1 MGSGHGVREK
11 DRENQGQ
18 PPGFWLRKKRKS
30 SRGRKVDLSSHWLHW
45 RYSVV
50 APFLTY
56 PEALPTTSQPG
67 PIALAIAL
75 SPPSPLWALLIPMTG
90 LVVPSDT
97 LSGQILS
104 VYRILLSL
112 FSPPIRLCH
121 LSPR

>member
-1 MGSGHGVREK
+1 M
-11 DRENQGQ
+11 
-18 PPGFWLRKKRKS
+18 
-30 SRGRKVDLSSHWLHW
+30 
-45 RYSVV
+45 V

-67 PIALAIAL
+67 PIALAVAL

-112 FSPPIRLCH
+112 FSPPLGLCH